1 MFLFLLATTD
11 AENHVQKLLEVS
23 LFKILWAV
31 RYVYLDLSYYTFP
44 LT

>member
-23 LFKILWAV
+23 VRSCGQLDMFILIYLTILFH
-31 RYVYLDLSYYTFP
+31 
-44 LT
+44 